1 MNRDVSD
8 AERSCRVARIAGGLG
23 TFGLLADTIIDAH
36 VVPPETARLVA
47 IAVCAVLWLVTLSR
61 RHRPSLAFG
70 TAMFLAINA
79 TITFA
84 LTISA
89 HRLAS
94 TGLDW
99 VPFRARQLGAMT
111 IALLAPPPTWVGV
124 VAIMT
129 IIGSAVVQY
138 ELFSP
143 EVQAQLPYGDPWSSI
158 FFGAFALV
166 LLVYRRRADAKER
179 ELVRAHAE
187 AESYQRYARAM
198 LALRDL
204 ANTPLQTLTNIVELL
219 RSRSPR
225 PDETV
230 ERLARTVGRLTEFER
245 ATRPFED
252 ELEWQ
257 PGDEAWDPRAIL
269 RGTRERP

>member
-1 MNRDVSD
+1 MRQVPSE
-8 AERSCRVARIAGGLG
+8 AERSCRIARITGGLG
-23 TFGLLADTIIDAH
+23 TFGLLADTIIDTR
-36 VVPPETARLVA
+36 VGPPQTARLVA
-47 IAVCAVLWLVTLSR
+47 IAVCAVLWLWALAR
-61 RHRPSLAFG
+61 KPRPSLAFG
-70 TAMFLAINA
+70 AAMFLALNV

-111 IALLAPPPTWVGV
+111 IALLAPSPTWVGV
-124 VAIMT
+124 VAIVGV
-129 IIGSAVVQY
+129 IGSAVVQY

-143 EVQAQLPYGDPWSSI
+143 EVQATLPYGDPWSSI
-158 FFGAFALV
+158 FFGTFALV

-179 ELVRAHAE
+179 ELVRAQTE

-219 RSRSPR
+219 RSRTSER
-225 PDETV
+225 DETV
-230 ERLARTVGRLTEFER
+230 ERLARTVGRLTELER

-257 PGDEAWDPRAIL
+257 PGDEAWDPREIL
-269 RGTRERP
+269 RGTRPRP